1 MMPALL
7 ALPADRLLPVLA
19 LALVAGWLAAV
30 LLREVAQR
38 FGPPLIRPGLK
49 LWRAGWKRPRA
60 VLERHAPRFT
70 AFLERRFDP
79 GRGDGLIVTLIV
91 IAAVYAA
98 SLGAGLVEEL
108 LEVKQLEAFDKAVF
122 AVTGRWDTPMV
133 VAVFRWITILGNF
146 QTLLAVVVVATG
158 FLLSH
163 GPRSF
168 LLPTWVVILGS
179 QLTTWGGKFALNR
192 ARPEFIFD
200 VTASSPSFP
209 SGHSANSLAVY
220 GIIAY
225 VIARDLG
232 PARALHVYYWT
243 LAAVLLIA
251 SSRVMLHVHYPSDV
265 LAGLLVGVFWL
276 LLGIAIAERRRGRS
290 LLADRL
296 D

>member
-1 MMPALL
+1 MASLL
-7 ALPADRLLPVLA
+7 AFPADRLLPLLA
-19 LALVAGWLAAV
+19 LGLVAGWLAAV

-38 FGPPLIRPGLK
+38 FGPQLIRPGLT
-49 LWRAGWKRPRA
+49 LWRAGWERPGA
-60 VLERHAPRFT
+60 VLRRHAPRFT
-70 AFLERRFDP
+70 AWVERRFDP

-91 IAAVYAA
+91 IAAIYAA
-98 SLGAGLVEEL
+98 SLAAGLVEEL
-108 LEVKQLEAFDKAVF
+108 MEVKELEAFDKGVF
-122 AVTGRWDTPMV
+122 AVTERWNTPTV
-133 VAVFRWITILGNF
+133 VAVFRWITMLGNV
-146 QTLLAVVVVATG
+146 QTLLAVVIVATG
-158 FLLSH
+158 FLLAH

-168 LLPTWVVILGS
+168 LLPTWIVILGS

-251 SSRVMLHVHYPSDV
+251 LSRVMLHVHYPSDV
-265 LAGLLVGVFWL
+265 LAGLLVGAFWL
-276 LLGIAIAERRRGRS
+276 LLGIAIAERHRGRG